1 MMTKRMLSLTA
12 AVLAALMLCACAAG
26 TARAD
31 GDVPSFGDMEYTRP
45 DPAALEAC
53 VISAEDALDAGE
65 ATEDVTALL
74 DECYAEY
81 YSFSTMYTLAE
92 IRYMQDMSD
101 EYYAQEYAWCA
112 ENYAAVQQLME
123 RLYISCASSD
133 AARELEE
140 QYFWEGFT
148 GEYGGEDASRYSD
161 EAVELMQRENELVS
175 EYYALTNA
183 PQIELDGET
192 VDYGEYTAQ
201 AEGYDYSRAAMEYYR
216 QYNARFAGIYIEL
229 VKVRRAL
236 AEEMGYESYEQMQYE
251 SFERDYGPQEAADY
265 LAGIKA
271 EIVPLYEA
279 VMAQE
284 PYSAFEYVYMTEE
297 RLMDTVGAAAAD
309 IGGDAAEAFEFMR
322 SHGLYD
328 AAQSGSKA
336 SMSFTTYLDN
346 YDAPFLFIDPYC
358 DTEDVTTLS
367 HEFGHY
373 LDAYVNYNAY
383 ESLDLS
389 ECFSQAMEYIMLD
402 RCAMQD
408 GDEQAALRLI
418 KLLDTLDLYVTQAS
432 FAEFE
437 SRVYAMNE
445 DELDADALNMLSL
458 ELAGEYGYLGANEE
472 YYALS
477 WIDVTHFF
485 EAPFYVISYPVAN
498 DAAMQI
504 YALER
509 ENAGAGLEKYTEMLP
524 RDHSGL
530 IETLE
535 AAGLESPFAPGRI
548 EAAAALMREE
558 LAQAGFTVDGE
569 YTEHA
574 A

>member
-271 EIVPLYEA
+271 EIVPLYKA

-346 YDAPFLFIDPYC
+346 YDAPFL
-358 DTEDVTTLS
+358 S
-367 HEFGHY
+367 
-373 LDAYVNYNAY
+373 
-383 ESLDLS
+383 
-389 ECFSQAMEYIMLD
+389 
-402 RCAMQD
+402 
-408 GDEQAALRLI
+408 
-418 KLLDTLDLYVTQAS
+418 
-432 FAEFE
+432 
-437 SRVYAMNE
+437 
-445 DELDADALNMLSL
+445 
-458 ELAGEYGYLGANEE
+458 
-472 YYALS
+472 
-477 WIDVTHFF
+477 
-485 EAPFYVISYPVAN
+485 
-498 DAAMQI
+498 
-504 YALER
+504 
-509 ENAGAGLEKYTEMLP
+509 
-524 RDHSGL
+524 
-530 IETLE
+530 
-535 AAGLESPFAPGRI
+535 
-548 EAAAALMREE
+548 
-558 LAQAGFTVDGE
+558 
-569 YTEHA
+569 
-574 A
+574 